1 MGGQKTMRVVRAIV
15 LSFEQRE
22 INNRSSACRT
32 TLGEMLQDDRV
43 MTVIWKTPS

>member
-1 MGGQKTMRVVRAIV
+1 MGGQKTMRGV
-15 LSFEQRE
+15 
-22 INNRSSACRT
+22 RT